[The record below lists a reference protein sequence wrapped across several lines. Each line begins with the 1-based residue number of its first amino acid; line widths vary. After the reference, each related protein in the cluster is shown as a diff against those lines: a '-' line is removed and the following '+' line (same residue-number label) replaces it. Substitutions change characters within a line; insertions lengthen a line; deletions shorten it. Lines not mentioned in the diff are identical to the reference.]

1 MNATIIRKLIK
12 KNNGIITARQVS
24 EYNIESWYLTNM
36 VKNGELERV
45 SRGVYFSPIY
55 DNYDELYFFQIKN
68 KVCIYSYQTALYL
81 HGLTERLPF
90 CNEVTVYQGYNAWR
104 I

>member
-12 KNNGIITARQVS
+12 KNNGIITAREVS

-55 DNYDELYFFQIKN
+55 DNYDELYFFRLRIKCAYILI
-68 KVCIYSYQTALYL
+68 KLRYICMV
-81 HGLTERLPF
+81 
-90 CNEVTVYQGYNAWR
+90 
-104 I
+104 